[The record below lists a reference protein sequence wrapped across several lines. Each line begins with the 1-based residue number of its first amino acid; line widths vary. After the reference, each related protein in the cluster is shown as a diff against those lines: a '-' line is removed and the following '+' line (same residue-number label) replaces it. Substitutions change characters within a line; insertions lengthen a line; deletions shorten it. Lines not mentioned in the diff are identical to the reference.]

1 MLQNTNYQLPKNR
14 NLQPQTLASRNNPES
29 VNTGH
34 INLLKEKKKKEEMGK
49 VWCLHD
55 LGISPENTVLM
66 EIIRRI
72 KPEIVSLFSSDAGAS
87 IAINISL
94 NPPIF
99 ASNITQEL
107 KVYFIMILL
116 KHVTIWH
123 LQTKSENSQ
132 LFIDTQARELANLKI
147 EEKIHLGVVLIFS
160 FFSF

>member
-1 MLQNTNYQLPKNR
+1 
-14 NLQPQTLASRNNPES
+14 
-29 VNTGH
+29 
-34 INLLKEKKKKEEMGK
+34 MGK

-72 KPEIVSLFSSDAGAS
+72 KPEIVSLFSADAGAS

-132 LFIDTQARELANLKI
+132 PFIDTQA
-147 EEKIHLGVVLIFS
+147 H
-160 FFSF
+160 